1 MYYYTH
7 DPITHTYKEYPP
19 YSQGYY
25 EIQETFNYPYDKNTY
40 DYWQYGNQNEVN
52 QFKDPKSNYHYHDW
66 NINPNAYHNKNA
78 PHNPYINPHNYAD
91 VERINQP
98 GIPKYPIEIKQNNY
112 KQPERNN
119 PSQKINNNF
128 TDIQNKYHG
137 YHNNIDNY
145 GNIINDPF
153 QKTYDDQNINRNYD
167 TDYDYDKLPYGKS
180 NDDYPYNNKSKY
192 QNNYMTN
199 SDPTGVPQNK
209 AKTSIE
215 NNQGFSSKPDE
226 HRDKINTE
234 TNQPQNTKNNNSN
247 QTNLTSVLPDQKK
260 VQPPYVLPSIYLFHR
275 TGLFN
280 IGSTCYMNA
289 TLQCLL
295 HVSPLLSYFAFI
307 YPRDKDK
314 LEKLNESIF
323 SKGKISEAFY
333 GIIKSIEETAKNKK
347 NTQNLYYQNYNKSN
361 DAVSPENFQKTI
373 GKYNPQFQ
381 NLEANDSKDLIL
393 YLLQV
398 MHQELNYC
406 SKNSAF
412 TGYPNQYNRI
422 ETLMVFMNS
431 YDIINFSII
440 SDLFYG
446 TSENTTK
453 CLSCEKFIY
462 NFQKFEFLS
471 FGVFKYQNKEFN
483 LYNGFDDY
491 IKIDKLTGDNQY
503 YCNYCKK
510 LCDAEI
516 YTKILL
522 PPKNLLINIDYGKN
536 KKYMPRSIKYDDEID
551 ITKYLNFDYGKPSKY
566 KILGI
571 CSHFG
576 DSGSYGHYIA
586 FCRNK
591 QNSKWYKFNDAMV
604 SECGVEEIKRSG
616 NPYLLL
622 YEKID

>member
-1 MYYYTH
+1 MYYPPIYN
-7 DPITHTYKEYPP
+7 PITHTYKEYHSYPP
-19 YSQGYY
+19 YSQAHH
-25 EIQETFNYPYDKNTY
+25 EINNYPYDPYYY
-40 DYWQYGNQNEVN
+40 DDYQYGNQNEFN
-52 QFKDPKSNYHYHDW
+52 YNEFEYPKGNYHYSQDS
-66 NINPNAYHNKNA
+66 NNKN
-78 PHNPYINPHNYAD
+78 PKNNPYINRQKFAD
-91 VERINQP
+91 VKSINQP
-98 GIPKYPIEIKQNNY
+98 GIKSKYPTQIKPNNDERQGKNIQGQRTNNNY
-112 KQPERNN
+112 
-119 PSQKINNNF
+119 
-128 TDIQNKYHG
+128 TDIQNKHQG
-137 YHNNIDNY
+137 YYNSMDNY
-145 GNIINDPF
+145 GNIINEPL
-153 QKTYDDQNINRNYD
+153 KNTYDDQNINRNND
-167 TDYDYDKLPYGKS
+167 TYYDYDKFPYGKTS
-180 NDDYPYNNKSKY
+180 IDYPY
-192 QNNYMTN
+192 
-199 SDPTGVPQNK
+199 
-209 AKTSIE
+209 

-226 HRDKINTE
+226 NKNKINTE
-234 TNQPQNTKNNNSN
+234 INQPQNTKNSDKNP
-247 QTNLTSVLPDQKK
+247 TNLTSITPDQQII
-260 VQPPYVLPSIYLFHR
+260 QPPYVLPPEYLFHI
-275 TGLFN
+275 TGLYN

-295 HVSPLLSYFAFI
+295 HVSPLISYFI
-307 YPRDKDK
+307 RVYPKDKDK

-323 SKGKISEAFY
+323 SKGKISEAFFE
-333 GIIKSIEETAKNKK
+333 IIKSISEAGKNKK
-347 NTQNLYYQNYNKSN
+347 NTQNNPYQNYNKSN
-361 DAVSPENFQKTI
+361 DAVSPEIFQKTV

-398 MHQELNYC
+398 MHQELNYYT
-406 SKNSAF
+406 KNNAF
-412 TGYPNQYNRI
+412 TGYPNQFDRNNTFLAFI
-422 ETLMVFMNS
+422 NS
-431 YDIINFSII
+431 YDATNFSII

-471 FGVFKYQNKEFN
+471 FGVLKYENKEFN

-491 IKIDKLTGDNQY
+491 IKIDRLAGDNQY

-510 LCDAEI
+510 LCDADI
-516 YTKILL
+516 YTKIFK

-536 KKYMPRSIKYDDEID
+536 KKYMPKFIKYDDEID
-551 ITKYLNFDYGKPSKY
+551 ITKYLNDYSGKPIRY

-604 SECGVEEIKRSG
+604 SECGTEEIKRSG

-622 YEKID
+622 YEKIE

>member
-1 MYYYTH
+1 MYYPPIYN
-7 DPITHTYKEYPP
+7 PITHTYKEYPP
-19 YSQGYY
+19 YSQAHH
-25 EIQETFNYPYDKNTY
+25 EINNYPYDQYYY
-40 DYWQYGNQNEVN
+40 DDYQYGNQNEFN
-52 QFKDPKSNYHYHDW
+52 YNEFEYPKGNYHYYQDS
-66 NINPNAYHNKNA
+66 NNKN
-78 PHNPYINPHNYAD
+78 PKNNPYINRQKFAD
-91 VERINQP
+91 VKSINQP
-98 GIPKYPIEIKQNNY
+98 GIKSKYPTQIKPNNDKRQGKNIQGQRTNNNY
-112 KQPERNN
+112 
-119 PSQKINNNF
+119 
-128 TDIQNKYHG
+128 TDIQNKHQG
-137 YHNNIDNY
+137 YYNNMDNY
-145 GNIINDPF
+145 GNIINEPL
-153 QKTYDDQNINRNYD
+153 KNTYDDQNINRNND
-167 TDYDYDKLPYGKS
+167 TYYDYDKFPYGKTS
-180 NDDYPYNNKSKY
+180 IDYPY
-192 QNNYMTN
+192 
-199 SDPTGVPQNK
+199 
-209 AKTSIE
+209 

-226 HRDKINTE
+226 NKNKINTE
-234 TNQPQNTKNNNSN
+234 INQPQNTKNSDKNP
-247 QTNLTSVLPDQKK
+247 TNLTSITPDQQII
-260 VQPPYVLPSIYLFHR
+260 QPPYVLPPEYLFHI
-275 TGLFN
+275 TGLYN

-295 HVSPLLSYFAFI
+295 HVSPLISYFI
-307 YPRDKDK
+307 RVYPKDKDK

-323 SKGKISEAFY
+323 SKGKISEAFFE
-333 GIIKSIEETAKNKK
+333 IIKSISEAGKNKK
-347 NTQNLYYQNYNKSN
+347 NTQNNPYQNYNKSN
-361 DAVSPENFQKTI
+361 DAVSPEIFQKTV

-398 MHQELNYC
+398 MHQELNYYT
-406 SKNSAF
+406 KNIAF
-412 TGYPNQYNRI
+412 NGYPNQFDRYNTFWAFI
-422 ETLMVFMNS
+422 NS
-431 YDIINFSII
+431 YDATNFSII

-471 FGVFKYQNKEFN
+471 FGVLKYENKEFN

-491 IKIDKLTGDNQY
+491 IKIDRLAGDNQY

-510 LCDAEI
+510 LCDADI
-516 YTKILL
+516 YTKIFK

-536 KKYMPRSIKYDDEID
+536 KKYMPKFIKYDDEID
-551 ITKYLNFDYGKPSKY
+551 ITKYLNDYSGKHIRY

-604 SECGVEEIKRSG
+604 SECGIEEIKRSG

-622 YEKID
+622 YEKIE

>member
-1 MYYYTH
+1 MYYPPIYN
-7 DPITHTYKEYPP
+7 PITHTYKEYHSYPP
-19 YSQGYY
+19 YSQAHH
-25 EIQETFNYPYDKNTY
+25 EINNYPYDQYYY
-40 DYWQYGNQNEVN
+40 DYYQYGNQNEFN
-52 QFKDPKSNYHYHDW
+52 YNEFEYPKGNYHYSQDS
-66 NINPNAYHNKNA
+66 NNKN
-78 PHNPYINPHNYAD
+78 PKNNPYINRQKFAD
-91 VERINQP
+91 VKSINQP
-98 GIPKYPIEIKQNNY
+98 GIKSKYPTQIKPNNDKRQGKNIQGQRTNNNY
-112 KQPERNN
+112 
-119 PSQKINNNF
+119 
-128 TDIQNKYHG
+128 TDIQNKHQG
-137 YHNNIDNY
+137 YYNSMDNH
-145 GNIINDPF
+145 GNIINEPL
-153 QKTYDDQNINRNYD
+153 KNTYDDQNINRNND
-167 TDYDYDKLPYGKS
+167 TYYDYDKFPYGKTS
-180 NDDYPYNNKSKY
+180 IDYPY
-192 QNNYMTN
+192 
-199 SDPTGVPQNK
+199 
-209 AKTSIE
+209 

-226 HRDKINTE
+226 NKNKINTE
-234 TNQPQNTKNNNSN
+234 INQPQNTKNSDKNP
-247 QTNLTSVLPDQKK
+247 TNLTSITPDQQII
-260 VQPPYVLPSIYLFHR
+260 QPPYVLPPEYLFHI
-275 TGLFN
+275 TGLYN

-295 HVSPLLSYFAFI
+295 HVSPLISYFI
-307 YPRDKDK
+307 RVYPKDKDK

-323 SKGKISEAFY
+323 SKGKISEAFFE
-333 GIIKSIEETAKNKK
+333 IIKSISEAGKNKK
-347 NTQNLYYQNYNKSN
+347 NTQNNPYQNYNKSN
-361 DAVSPENFQKTI
+361 DAVSPEIFQKTV

-398 MHQELNYC
+398 MHQELNYYT
-406 SKNSAF
+406 KNNAF
-412 TGYPNQYNRI
+412 TGYPNQFDRNNTFLAFI
-422 ETLMVFMNS
+422 NS
-431 YDIINFSII
+431 YDATNFSII

-471 FGVFKYQNKEFN
+471 FGVLKYENKEFN

-491 IKIDKLTGDNQY
+491 IKIDRLAGDNQY

-510 LCDAEI
+510 LCDADI
-516 YTKILL
+516 YTKIFK

-536 KKYMPRSIKYDDEID
+536 KKYMPKFIKYDDEID
-551 ITKYLNFDYGKPSKY
+551 ITKYLNDYSGKPIRY

-604 SECGVEEIKRSG
+604 SECGTEEIKRSG

-622 YEKID
+622 YEKIE